1 MKHIHRLLLS
11 VALVSLAACS
21 KKDATPKPDT
31 TAMAPAPA
39 PAPAPLT
46 IASVD
51 LGKSI
56 GSDKKVGSPLAAF
69 GTRDTI
75 YASVTTMGT
84 GDSASVATK
93 WSLVKTDGS
102 LVPVNETSQWVQGV
116 PSTTEF
122 HIDNKKAW
130 PKGNYR
136 VEVILNAGVPVTKD
150 FTIQ

>member
-1 MKHIHRLLLS
+1 MRWHTSLLLGA
-11 VALVSLAACS
+11 ALLAVAACG

-31 TAMAPAPA
+31 TVVAPP
-39 PAPAPLT
+39 PPPQPLA

-51 LGKSI
+51 LGKSL
-56 GSDKKVGSPLAAF
+56 GADKRVGSPAISF

-75 YASVTTMGT
+75 YASVTTSGV
-84 GDSASVATK
+84 GDSANLAAK
-93 WSLVKTDGS
+93 WSFVKADQT
-102 LVPVNETSQWVQGV
+102 LAPVNETSQMVSGS

-122 HIDNKKAW
+122 HIDKKTAW

-136 VEVILNAGVPVTKD
+136 LEVVLNNGTPVVKD